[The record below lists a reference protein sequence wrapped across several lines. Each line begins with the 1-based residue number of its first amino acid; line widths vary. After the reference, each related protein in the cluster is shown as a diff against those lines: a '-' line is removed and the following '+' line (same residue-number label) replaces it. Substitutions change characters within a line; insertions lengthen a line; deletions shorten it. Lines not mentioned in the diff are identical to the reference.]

1 MTFVNRSCIIPANL
15 KNKEHAMNTRIG
27 NAILRT
33 LSSIVLLLAG
43 TTSVHADLLVY
54 EGFSYAVTNDC
65 GSGNALTNGYGW
77 AQGSHWTLDNS
88 KDVMVVSANSL
99 AFGNVVTTSNRFEV
113 NGSVGR
119 YANRSFANVINS
131 SVSDVIWGGVVMK
144 TYTSSKTGR
153 TTRFKLNDGGTTQF
167 YVFADSMLTIV
178 VGGGS
183 ATQVNTGIAS
193 GSSTRFYLFKI
204 DLSGAAPVADLWISP
219 ADFSSE
225 AALGTPSVTI
235 TNIGSSYASCS
246 LGASGGNPGLYDEI
260 RIGTTLEDAWLTL
273 PPVPPLATII
283 VVR

>member
-33 LSSIVLLLAG
+33 LSSIALLLAG

-54 EGFSYAVTNDC
+54 EGFGYAATLDAGG
-65 GSGNALTNGYGW
+65 GSGLTNGYGW
-77 AQGSHWTLDNS
+77 AKGSYWTRENS
-88 KDVMVVSANSL
+88 KDILAIATGSL
-99 AFGNVVTTSNRFEV
+99 TYGNVVTTSNRFELA
-113 NGSVGR
+113 GSLGR
-119 YANRSFANVINS
+119 YSNRSFAASIDAA
-131 SVSDVIWGGVVMK
+131 VSDVVWGGILMK
-144 TYTSSKTGR
+144 TPSSKTGR
-153 TTRFKLNDGGTTQF
+153 TARFKLNSGGTTQF

-246 LGASGGNPGLYDEI
+246 LAASEGNPGLYDEI